1 MTSEQMTGAAGAPA
15 EEDPRNAQQRPMGS
29 EDAMGPP
36 MAQGRAMPDAEPM
49 AGAEPMPGG
58 QPTGGAASSAAD
70 DSPAALMSA
79 DELQDAITRWR
90 DIQGQFVD
98 DPRHAVQQADSL
110 VADMMERITRTFAD
124 ERKRVESRW
133 SRGDDVST
141 EDLRQ
146 ALQRYRSFFE
156 RLLAA

>member
-1 MTSEQMTGAAGAPA
+1 MT
-15 EEDPRNAQQRPMGS
+15 
-29 EDAMGPP
+29 
-36 MAQGRAMPDAEPM
+36 
-49 AGAEPMPGG
+49 
-58 QPTGGAASSAAD
+58 AD
-70 DSPAALMSA
+70 Q
-79 DELQDAITRWR
+79 LQDAITRWR

-110 VADMMERITRTFAD
+110 VADMMERITRTFAE
-124 ERKRVESRW
+124 ERQRVESRW
-133 SRGDDVST
+133 SSGEGVST

>member
-1 MTSEQMTGAAGAPA
+1 MTGGAAQPA
-15 EEDPRNAQQRPMGS
+15 DDDPRNLHHRPMGS
-29 EDAMGPP
+29 ADAMN
-36 MAQGRAMPDAEPM
+36 AAMPESQPTPDAPSM
-49 AGAEPMPGG
+49 TDR
-58 QPTGGAASSAAD
+58 QPTGDVASSAGD
-70 DSPAALMSA
+70 DSPSALMSA
-79 DELQDAITRWR
+79 DELQDALTRWR

-110 VADMMERITRTFAD
+110 VADMMERITRTFAG
-124 ERKRVESRW
+124 ERERVESRW